1 MKKTKWIA
9 AALALVLALSLAA
22 CGKKNAASDLASVRA
37 KGKLVVGITEFAPM
51 DYKNADGT
59 WVGFDAD
66 LAKAFA
72 ESIGVTAEF
81 IVIDWDSKI
90 MELNN
95 GSIDVVWN
103 GMTLD
108 DGVKAAMSTS
118 DAYCRNA
125 QVVVVPADKADQY
138 QTKESLSGL
147 TFAVESGSAGEAQA
161 KDAGWTVTPVQSQ
174 ADALKEVAAG
184 TSDACIID
192 LLMAGAMIGP
202 DTSYPDLTYTDS
214 LTQEEYG
221 IGCRQGSDLA
231 DFITSV
237 LAEAYQ
243 DGTTQALAQQFGIR
257 EDLLAEMPQTGYTED
272 AGGDVAYI
280 RGKGTLVVGITE
292 FAPMDYKDDNGQWT
306 GFDAELARLVAQ
318 RLGVDVE
325 FVIIEWG
332 QKVNELNSKAIDVVW
347 NGMTLTDGVQTAM
360 TCTPAYCRNAQVIV
374 VPAA

>member
-22 CGKKNAASDLASVRA
+22 CGKKNAASDLASVQA

-125 QVVVVPADKADQY
+125 QVVVVPAEPLSTAKVRPDRL
-138 QTKESLSGL
+138 SLVWYWSAL
-147 TFAVESGSAGEAQA
+147 SAGEAQA

-192 LLMAGAMIGP
+192 LLMAGAMIGEG
-202 DTSYPDLTYTDS
+202 TSYPDLTYTVA
-214 LTQEEYG
+214 LTSEEYG
-221 IGCRQGSDLA
+221 VGFRSGSRRR
-231 DFITSV
+231 I
-237 LAEAYQ
+237 
-243 DGTTQALAQQFGIR
+243 
-257 EDLLAEMPQTGYTED
+257 PH
-272 AGGDVAYI
+272 
-280 RGKGTLVVGITE
+280 
-292 FAPMDYKDDNGQWT
+292 W
-306 GFDAELARLVAQ
+306 
-318 RLGVDVE
+318 
-325 FVIIEWG
+325 
-332 QKVNELNSKAIDVVW
+332 
-347 NGMTLTDGVQTAM
+347 
-360 TCTPAYCRNAQVIV
+360 
-374 VPAA
+374 